1 MTNVSMK
8 DIIRKIYEWNDRVDS
23 MRTTPVRFNLSQA
36 LWYLDEEI
44 KEFSIGKGKKNN
56 VEMADALADIFVVCI
71 WEFKKMGVSLE
82 KIQTLFDEEDK
93 LAQRWFHD
101 LTIVMKWG
109 HQFLVAACNA
119 IHDLDLRFPALR
131 NKILVE
137 VVGKLFTRF
146 GSDCYIDE
154 NNKFRKSTDFV
165 EPNLDFVK

>member
-23 MRTTPVRFNLSQA
+23 MRTTPVWFNLSQA

-44 KEFSIGKGKKNN
+44 REFNIGKGKKNN

-119 IHDLDLRFPALR
+119 IHDLDLRFPTLR

>member
-1 MTNVSMK
+1 MAKVSMK

-23 MRTTPVRFNLSQA
+23 MRTSPVKFDLVQA
-36 LWYLDEEI
+36 LNLLDEEI
-44 KEFSIGKGKKNN
+44 QELQLGKSKKDRA
-56 VEMADALADIFVVCI
+56 EIADALADIFVVCI

-119 IHDLDLRFPALR
+119 IHDLDLRFPMLR

-137 VVGKLFTRF
+137 VVDKLFTRF